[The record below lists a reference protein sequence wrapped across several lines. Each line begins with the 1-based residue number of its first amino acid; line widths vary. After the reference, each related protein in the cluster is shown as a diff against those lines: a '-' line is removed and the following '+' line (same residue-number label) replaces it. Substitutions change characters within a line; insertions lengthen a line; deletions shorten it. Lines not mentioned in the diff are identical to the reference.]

1 MDSPSP
7 VAILNELLAL
17 EERGLPVRVLES
29 TVFVS
34 QVSVEDSTMVRRMV
48 DAQRE
53 HCAWLSE
60 AITEGGGVP
69 GPRAA
74 DASSGDLHFQ
84 DIRCLMPRLAADREA
99 IVAKYALAAD
109 RLSTLPEV
117 AGLISRIQDRHRGE
131 LATLKETAQ

>member
-1 MDSPSP
+1 MDSHSP

-34 QVSVEDSTMVRRMV
+34 HVSVEDSTMVSRMA
-48 DAQRE
+48 DTQRE

-60 AITEGGGVP
+60 AIVDNGGAP
-69 GPRAA
+69 GPRTANA
-74 DASSGDLHFQ
+74 TSGDMHFQ
-84 DIRCLMPRLAADREA
+84 DIRFLIPRLTADREA
-99 IVAKYALAAD
+99 IVAKYALAVD

-117 AGLISRIQDRHRGE
+117 AGLISRIQTRHQDE
-131 LATLKETAQ
+131 LATLKKTAQ